1 MVFYI
6 FNKQLKLTGEYLEK
20 QVSEYAKEKE
30 IDEGKLWEEL
40 NNEFKMIYGTNQQL
54 AKEEYQVAKF
64 QKKIDDLDYKIEN
77 IKRAVPKNEITG
89 KDEDKFIITEKEV
102 AVRKIWNV
110 SNTAGAFKSF
120 TDKEEAMK
128 YSKKI
133 NKEVLEYLK

>member
-1 MVFYI
+1 M
-6 FNKQLKLTGEYLEK
+6 KLDEFMKKVEILGKEFSIYTDEEKGVSFPLNTVHLLTRVDMLE
-20 QVSEYAKEKE
+20 
-30 IDEGKLWEEL
+30 
-40 NNEFKMIYGTNQQL
+40 L

-77 IKRAVPKNEITG
+77 IKRAVPKNEITK
-89 KDEDKFIITEKEV
+89 KDEDKYTIVEKEV

-120 TDKEEAMK
+120 TDKEEAME

>member
-1 MVFYI
+1 M
-6 FNKQLKLTGEYLEK
+6 KLDEFIEKVEILGKEFSMYVDDEKGVSFPLNTVHLLTRVDMLEL
-20 QVSEYAKEKE
+20 S
-30 IDEGKLWEEL
+30 
-40 NNEFKMIYGTNQQL
+40 
-54 AKEEYQVAKF
+54 KEEYQVAKF

-77 IKRAVPKNEITG
+77 IKKAVPKNEITG
-89 KDEDKFIITEKEV
+89 KDEDKFTITEKEV

-120 TDKEEAMK
+120 TDKEEAME

>member
-1 MVFYI
+1 M
-6 FNKQLKLTGEYLEK
+6 KLDEFMENIEILGKEFSIYTDEEKGVSFPLNTVHLLTRVDMLEL
-20 QVSEYAKEKE
+20 S
-30 IDEGKLWEEL
+30 
-40 NNEFKMIYGTNQQL
+40 
-54 AKEEYQVAKF
+54 KEEYQVAKF

-77 IKRAVPKNEITG
+77 IKKAVPKNEITG
-89 KDEDKFIITEKEV
+89 KDEDKFTITEKEV

-120 TDKEEAMK
+120 TDKDKAMK

>member
-1 MVFYI
+1 M
-6 FNKQLKLTGEYLEK
+6 KLDEFMKNIEILGKEFSIYTDEEKGIMFPLNTVHLLTRVDMLE
-20 QVSEYAKEKE
+20 
-30 IDEGKLWEEL
+30 
-40 NNEFKMIYGTNQQL
+40 L

-89 KDEDKFIITEKEV
+89 KDEDKFTITEKEV

>member
-1 MVFYI
+1 M
-6 FNKQLKLTGEYLEK
+6 KLDEFMKNIEILGKEFSIYTDEEKGIMFPLNTVHLLTRVDMLE
-20 QVSEYAKEKE
+20 
-30 IDEGKLWEEL
+30 
-40 NNEFKMIYGTNQQL
+40 L

-89 KDEDKFIITEKEV
+89 KDDDKFTITEKEV

-120 TDKEEAMK
+120 VNKDEAME
-128 YSKKI
+128 YSKNI
-133 NKEVLEYLK
+133 NKEVLEYSK

>member
-1 MVFYI
+1 M
-6 FNKQLKLTGEYLEK
+6 KLDEFMEKVEILGKEFSIYTDEEKGVSFPLNTVHLLTRVDMLE
-20 QVSEYAKEKE
+20 
-30 IDEGKLWEEL
+30 
-40 NNEFKMIYGTNQQL
+40 L

-89 KDEDKFIITEKEV
+89 KDEDKFTITEKEV

-120 TDKEEAMK
+120 VNKNEAME

-133 NKEVLEYLK
+133 NKEVLNYLK

>member
-1 MVFYI
+1 M
-6 FNKQLKLTGEYLEK
+6 KLDEFMEKVEILGKEFSMYGDDEKGVSFPLNTVHLLTRVDMLE
-20 QVSEYAKEKE
+20 
-30 IDEGKLWEEL
+30 
-40 NNEFKMIYGTNQQL
+40 L

-89 KDEDKFIITEKEV
+89 KDEDKFTITEKEV

-120 TDKEEAMK
+120 IDKEEAMG

>member
-1 MVFYI
+1 M
-6 FNKQLKLTGEYLEK
+6 KLDEFMKNIEILGKEFSMYVDDEKGVSFPLNTVHLLTRVDMLE
-20 QVSEYAKEKE
+20 
-30 IDEGKLWEEL
+30 
-40 NNEFKMIYGTNQQL
+40 L

-89 KDEDKFIITEKEV
+89 KDEDKFTITEKEV

-120 TDKEEAMK
+120 VNKDEAME
-128 YSKKI
+128 YSKNI
-133 NKEVLEYLK
+133 NKEVLGYLK

>member
-1 MVFYI
+1 M
-6 FNKQLKLTGEYLEK
+6 KLDEFMEKVKILGKEFSMYVDDEKGVSFPLNTVHLLTRVDMLE
-20 QVSEYAKEKE
+20 
-30 IDEGKLWEEL
+30 
-40 NNEFKMIYGTNQQL
+40 L

-89 KDEDKFIITEKEV
+89 KDEDKFTITEKEV

-120 TDKEEAMK
+120 TDKNEAME
-128 YSKKI
+128 YSIKI